1 MRIDINTQLLE
12 TAAKSAWKDT
22 SQIMGIEFT
31 KAISDPIYNW
41 PRGESPRDIVDKG
54 GLRQSQRMD
63 YSGDFVTNYRW
74 PLEYA
79 LPVHNGAV
87 LRNGTILNARPWT
100 KIAIQRRNPAEVFS
114 RLMEAQL

>member
-1 MRIDINTQLLE
+1 MRIDIDTQLLE
-12 TAAKSAWKDT
+12 TAAKSAWRDT

-31 KAISDPIYNW
+31 KAITDPIYNW

-54 GLRQSQRMD
+54 GLRQSQRMA
-63 YSGDFVTNYRW
+63 YSGDFTTIYRW

-79 LPVHNGAV
+79 LPVHNGAK
-87 LRNGTILNARPWT
+87 LRNGTFLPARPWT
-100 KIAIQRRNPAEVFS
+100 STAIQRRSPIDVLS